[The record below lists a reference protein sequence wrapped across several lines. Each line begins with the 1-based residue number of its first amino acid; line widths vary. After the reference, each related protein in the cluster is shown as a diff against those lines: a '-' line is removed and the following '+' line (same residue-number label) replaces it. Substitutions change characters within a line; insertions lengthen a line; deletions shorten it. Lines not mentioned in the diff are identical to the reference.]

1 MSDIKRI
8 KDSVY
13 ELEGLLELADR
24 RPGKLD
30 ALLPLIE
37 ARVESIMEMFN
48 ELKSGGNGSP
58 EKETAEEE
66 PAPAE
71 PVAVAETVAADDT
84 EVVVDSTAAV
94 DLIPEEAPEDDAE
107 ELYVID
113 DAESTDGPAPEE
125 LKPAVPAVSSP
136 SAANAKRPVFCLNDR
151 FRFRRVLFGGSDAE
165 FNRVL
170 DRVASMSGMEEAEDY
185 VYGTLGLDPD
195 SDDTADFLETIRTYF
210 ES

>member
-37 ARVESIMEMFN
+37 ARVESITEMFG
-48 ELKSGGNGSP
+48 ELKTGGNESGK
-58 EKETAEEE
+58 KEASEAVT
-66 PAPAE
+66 
-71 PVAVAETVAADDT
+71 VAVPESVTETVVAADT
-84 EVVVDSTAAV
+84 EVAVDSTAAV
-94 DLIPEEAPEDDAE
+94 DLAPEEAPEDDAE

-113 DAESTDGPAPEE
+113 DAESAESPAPVES
-125 LKPAVPAVSSP
+125 KGTSVA
-136 SAANAKRPVFCLNDR
+136 SADSKRPVFCLNDR
-151 FRFRRVLFGGSDAE
+151 FRFRRALFGGSDAE

-170 DRVASMSGMEEAEDY
+170 DRVVSMSGMEEAEDY
-185 VYGTLGLDPD
+185 IYGTLGLDPD
-195 SDDTADFLETIRTYF
+195 SDDTADFMETIRTYF

>member
-30 ALLPLIE
+30 ALLALIE
-37 ARVESIMEMFN
+37 ARVESITEMFG
-48 ELKSGGNGSP
+48 ELKTGGNESGK
-58 EKETAEEE
+58 KEASEAVT
-66 PAPAE
+66 
-71 PVAVAETVAADDT
+71 VAVPESVIETVVAADT
-84 EVVVDSTAAV
+84 EVAVDSTAAV
-94 DLIPEEAPEDDAE
+94 DLAPEEAPEDDAE

-113 DAESTDGPAPEE
+113 DAEPAESPAPVES
-125 LKPAVPAVSSP
+125 KGVPVA
-136 SAANAKRPVFCLNDR
+136 SADSKRPVFCLNDR
-151 FRFRRVLFGGSDAE
+151 FRFRRALFGGSDAE

-170 DRVASMSGMEEAEDY
+170 DRVVSMSGMEEAEDY
-185 VYGTLGLDPD
+185 IYGTLGLDPD
-195 SDDTADFLETIRTYF
+195 SDDTADFMETIRTYF